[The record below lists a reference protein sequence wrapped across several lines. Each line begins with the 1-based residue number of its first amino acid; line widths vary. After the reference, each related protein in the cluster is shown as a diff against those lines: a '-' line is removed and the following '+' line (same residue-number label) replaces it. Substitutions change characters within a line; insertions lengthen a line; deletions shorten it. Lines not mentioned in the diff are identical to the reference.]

1 MMALDR
7 SAKVLVVSIFAL
19 LCFASARNSSPWKTL
34 SGSSPVVIAN
44 GGLSGLLPSQ
54 TLVAYNLAVND
65 SFADTVMFCDLQL
78 TKDQKGLCR
87 TDLRLENSTNIQD
100 IFGNQTNSY
109 VVNGK
114 TVSGHFSIDYDAK
127 QLVNMNSGVAALQ
140 TVSARPAQFD
150 NLFTLTDPYGIKDSL
165 AESPIWVNVQYPSF
179 YEEHNLSAQSY
190 LLSLS
195 KAIEVDYIS
204 SPEVGLLQAIAPRI
218 TRSKTK
224 IILRIMGIQ
233 DVDPSIN
240 QTYGSFLN
248 NLTFVKTFADGILV
262 HKDYIWP
269 VDTNLYL
276 QPPTS
281 LVKDAHNAGLE
292 IYAAN
297 FANDEFGMSY
307 NYSYDPVRE
316 YLQFV
321 YYNDFGV
328 DGVLT
333 DFCATAAEA
342 IACYALSN
350 DNASSNAE
358 NPIIISHNGAS
369 GDYPGSTDMA
379 YKAAIRDGADYIDC
393 SVQITKDGVPFCR
406 ESPNLLNGTT
416 ITSNSEFYPSRST
429 TVQGIGS
436 TGAGIF
442 TFDLTWK
449 EIQTLTPNIFSPY
462 GESAGIFRNPAN
474 KNVGKY
480 LTLADFLEFAKS
492 QENVNVIVDLPYVR
506 AIAAA
511 RKIDIIEPTISVITK
526 SGYHNIADRLLIKS
540 DDSAVL
546 RELKQQTK
554 FKLVYEVGGD
564 NVRIPDSAIKEI
576 KEVADAVSLSRG
588 SVFQSPGGYLTG
600 STDDVKRLHRQNIS
614 VFVSFLRNEFTTLAY
629 DYLSDPTLEINSLVN
644 FAQVDGLITD
654 FPATA
659 KAYLGNSCR
668 RSRNGDD
675 YTMLLVVPGELE
687 KTLDMQDILPRPQ
700 APATLNFSEP
710 PLPPTKNNNPTPAAA
725 ALAPKQAFSPA
736 PGGPGTSAAFRSRQ
750 TLLASLLVGFFV
762 LLLNSI

>member
-1 MMALDR
+1 MALDR

-34 SGSSPVVIAN
+34 SGRPPVVIAN
-44 GGLSGLLPSQ
+44 GGLSGILPSQ

-78 TKDQKGLCR
+78 TKDRKGLCR
-87 TDLRLENSTNIQD
+87 TDLRLENSTNIED
-100 IFGNQTNSY
+100 VFGKRTNSY

-114 TVSGHFSIDYDAK
+114 TVSGHFSIDYDAR
-127 QLVNMNSGVAALQ
+127 QLVDLNSGIAALQ
-140 TVSARPAQFD
+140 TVGSRPAQFD
-150 NLFTLTDPYGIKDSL
+150 NLFTLTDPYGIKDAL

-195 KAIEVDYIS
+195 KSIGVDYIS

-269 VDTNLYL
+269 VDANLYL
-276 QPPTS
+276 QPPTR
-281 LVKDAHNAGLE
+281 LVQDAHNAGLE

-321 YYNDFGV
+321 DYNDFGV

-342 IACYALSN
+342 IACYALNN

-416 ITSNSEFYPSRST
+416 ITSNSAFYPSRST
-429 TVQGIGS
+429 TVPGIGS
-436 TGAGIF
+436 TGEGIF

-462 GESAGIFRNPAN
+462 GENAGLFRNPAN

-480 LTLADFLEFAKS
+480 MTLADFLKFAKS
-492 QENVNVIVDLPYVR
+492 QENVNVLINIQYAR

-511 RKIDIIEPTISVITK
+511 RKIDIIEPTISVINK
-526 SGYHNIADRLLIKS
+526 SGYHNIADRLMIKS

-554 FKLVYEVGGD
+554 FKLVYEVEGD
-564 NVRIPDSAIKEI
+564 NIRILNSTIKEI
-576 KEVADAVSLSRG
+576 KEVADAVTLSRG

-600 STDDVKRLHRQNIS
+600 TIDNVKRLHLQNIS
-614 VFVSFLRNEFTTLAY
+614 VFVSYLRNEFTTLAF

-668 RSRNGDD
+668 GRSTANGDE
-675 YTMLLVVPGELE
+675 YTMLLVIPGELE
-687 KTLDMQDILPRPQ
+687 KGLDVQDILPRPQ
-700 APATLNFSEP
+700 ALVTLNFSEP
-710 PLPPTKNNNPTPAAA
+710 PLPPTKNNNPTLAP
-725 ALAPKQAFSPA
+725 ALAPNQAFSPA
-736 PGGPGTSAAFRSRQ
+736 PGGPVTSSAFQSSQ
-750 TLLASLLVGFFV
+750 TLLVSLLIGLFV
-762 LLLNSI
+762 LLLNSN